1 MLAFSFLI
9 IISVQII
16 LLISI
21 LGTNIFLKFQDLK
34 PIGLSKKKIS
44 VPEFWLS
51 KFTAKEIIATALNQA
66 NNSTQISE
74 AFNSSSNLD
83 FTILQLS
90 SEKEHPVSPIIKDIN
105 KILIKSNNTISLEQ
119 VNKICTQHSY
129 INQSRQRLFAIS
141 PMVVGLFISLF
152 SIIIYN
158 NDMTVKEEDYALI
171 NLTISISL
179 GLFAYFGILS
189 RANAHQRK
197 MENYIYQIE
206 MFCQTELKSND
217 SSDLG
222 TVLLVVQNS
231 LQTFNEEFSKNMLE
245 FKEAAVAIKENSGL
259 QKDFVEKINQLSIN
273 DVANFNLQIIERF
286 ETALGQFDQF
296 NKWFDQLNENTQN
309 AQQLANKIDAL
320 SKSSDKIGTDI
331 GTVAQRIDRR
341 LNESHLLLQ
350 FLKQH
355 FSEIE
360 DRKHLI
366 SNSIINFDD
375 FLQKALRELE
385 IHTEERV
392 NAIKEVTLREEDMM
406 IKVFEKN
413 RDALSHLS
421 QLELL
426 QTIYEQLTS
435 LLERYGNESTYLNQG
450 MRSILTKLDATNQ
463 NLELIRIEEQKKK

>member
-1 MLAFSFLI
+1 MLFLSLI
-9 IISVQII
+9 AIISIQVI
-16 LLISI
+16 LLLVILEKNVFSRFHKLSPVEISRREISI
-21 LGTNIFLKFQDLK
+21 
-34 PIGLSKKKIS
+34 
-44 VPEFWLS
+44 PEVWLS
-51 KFTAKEIIATALNQA
+51 KFTANKIISQALNQS
-66 NNSTQISE
+66 NNQSSISE
-74 AFNSSSNLD
+74 AFNSTSNLD
-83 FTILQLS
+83 FIILQLS
-90 SEKEHPVSPIIKDIN
+90 SEQKHPLSPIIEDIN
-105 KILIKSNNTISLEQ
+105 KILIKSKNTISLEQ
-119 VNKICTQHSY
+119 VNKICSQHLY
-129 INQSRQRLFAIS
+129 INQAKQAFIAIIPLFIGLLFTAIS
-141 PMVVGLFISLF
+141 VFYYYADAPDYERYYGFMSPIISL
-152 SIIIYN
+152 SIGI
-158 NDMTVKEEDYALI
+158 
-171 NLTISISL
+171 
-179 GLFAYFGILS
+179 FAYFAILS
-189 RANAHQRK
+189 RAKKHLRTIDNF
-197 MENYIYQIE
+197 IYQIE

-231 LQTFNEEFSKNMLE
+231 LQSFNEEFSKNMIS
-245 FKEAAVAIKENSGL
+245 FKEAAVAIQENSGL
-259 QKDFVEKINQLSIN
+259 QKDFVEKINQLNTN
-273 DVANFNLQIIERF
+273 DLANFNLQVIERF
-286 ETALGQFDQF
+286 ETAMRQFDQF

-309 AQQLANKIDAL
+309 AQHLANKIDAL
-320 SKSSDKIGTDI
+320 SKTSDEIGTDI
-331 GTVAQRIDRR
+331 STIAQRIDRR

-392 NAIKEVTLREEDMM
+392 NAIKDVTLREEDMM

-426 QTIYEQLTS
+426 ETIYQQLTS
-435 LLERYGNESTYLNQG
+435 LLENYSKESTYLNQG
-450 MRSILTKLDATNQ
+450 MRSILTKLDVSNQ